1 MKKRRKKLDTITE
14 TLRQTIAESG
24 MSFKGLETAT
34 GVKRQ
39 SLMKFA
45 RGEQS
50 LRLDIA
56 DKLAEY
62 FGLELQQTKKRK
74 AK

>member
-1 MKKRRKKLDTITE
+1 MAKQNKKATTMTECLKKTI
-14 TLRQTIAESG
+14 LKSG
-24 MSFKGLETAT
+24 MSFKAIERET

-39 SLMKFA
+39 SLMKFV

-56 DKLAEY
+56 DRLVDY
-62 FGLELQQTKKRK
+62 FGLSVVQRK
-74 AK
+74 GRK